1 MRELVYLACICAGLL
16 LGYFIGYRDGA
27 EAREEEREALVE
39 PSMMP
44 SLPMTPE
51 AFLSFDDMREGELLL
66 PTPRGVGRYREEG
79 RD

>member
-27 EAREEEREALVE
+27 EAREALVE